1 MVWEQSWKPAD
12 IPLCQRAGLGQ
23 VAVQSCSPVYAGS
36 HCCDPFPTAGVVL
49 GVGLEAFR
57 LGFLGRHAQ
66 PRVQGLGWF
75 KDGAVDPYTFGL
87 GVTETTIKRR
97 SFNL

>member
-1 MVWEQSWKPAD
+1 M
-12 IPLCQRAGLGQ
+12 
-23 VAVQSCSPVYAGS
+23 
-36 HCCDPFPTAGVVL
+36 L

-66 PRVQGLGWF
+66 PRVQGSGWF